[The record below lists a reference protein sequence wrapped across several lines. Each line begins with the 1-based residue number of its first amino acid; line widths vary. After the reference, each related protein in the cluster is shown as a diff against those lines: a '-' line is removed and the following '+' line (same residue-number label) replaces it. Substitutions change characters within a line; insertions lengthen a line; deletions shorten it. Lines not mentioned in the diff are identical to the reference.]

1 MGWFVAAKKWGWW
14 TRHKLQ
20 ILEDYLA
27 EFSRAAKNVDERIYL
42 DLFAGWPENQ
52 SRETDELILGSARRA
67 IEVRPAF
74 TRIGL
79 FELEGKAERLERAI
93 RHAYPGRPG
102 IKVFPGDCNATVP
115 QALRQLRILKLDWA
129 PTFAF
134 VDQFDSEIKWS
145 TLQQIA
151 QFRQAK
157 YTKAEMWILFATG
170 MYPRGLN
177 LHGEGMNARYGDTL
191 TEMIGSEEW
200 VPIAQDTRS
209 GDLSPADARDE
220 WVNLFRWRLEHD
232 LGYRHT
238 YGFTM
243 RNTGGQEIYDMVFAT
258 DHQAGDRIMRH
269 LYGKA
274 IAEHEDMRQHALVLR
289 RDERARSK
297 GVDALFS
304 VGQHMVTASRLVD
317 GRIYLPEPPRPPYGA
332 R

>member
-1 MGWFVAAKKWGWW
+1 MAAKKWGWW

-20 ILEDYLA
+20 ILQDYLT
-27 EFSRAAKNVDERIYL
+27 EFVKASKRADERIYL

-52 SRETDELILGSARRA
+52 SRETNELILGSARRA
-67 IEVRPAF
+67 IEVEPPF

-79 FELEGKAERLERAI
+79 FELEPKARRLEQAI
-93 RHAYPGRPG
+93 RQAYPNRSGV
-102 IKVFPGDCNATVP
+102 KVFPGDCNTTVP
-115 QALRQLRILKLDWA
+115 AALHQLQPISWA

-151 QFRQAK
+151 SFRPAK

-177 LHGEGMNARYGDTL
+177 LHGEGMNARYGDTI
-191 TEMIGSEEW
+191 TEMLGSEEW
-200 VPIAQDTRS
+200 IPIAQDTRT
-209 GDLSPADARDE
+209 GDLSPAEARDE
-220 WVNLFRWRLEHD
+220 WVNLFRWRLEND
-232 LGYRHT
+232 LGYQHT

-243 RNTGGQEIYDMVFAT
+243 KNTGGQEIYDMVFAT
-258 DHQAGDRIMRH
+258 DHRAGNKIMSH

-274 IAEHEDMRQHALVLR
+274 AGEHEDMRRHALALR
-289 RDERARSK
+289 RDERARDK
-297 GVDALFS
+297 GIATLFD
-304 VGQHMVTASRLVD
+304 VGPRMVTGSRIANS
-317 GRIYLPEPPRPPYGA
+317 RIYQPEPARPPYGA